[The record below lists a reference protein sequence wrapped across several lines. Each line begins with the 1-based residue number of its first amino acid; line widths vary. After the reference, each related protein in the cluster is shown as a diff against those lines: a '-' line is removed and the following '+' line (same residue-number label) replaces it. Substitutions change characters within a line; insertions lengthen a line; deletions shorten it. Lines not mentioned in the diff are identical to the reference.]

1 MKLYHAIG
9 DALQALN
16 EDSLCKPGHILI
28 SFHNNFHNRK
38 SHQMPNC
45 RFCPRWILE
54 LKTWVQWKASSCGQS
69 EARFRLRID
78 WTRKTR
84 KSEQF
89 EKQKLMYYLLDGLDT
104 CTSRTAWSISSQID
118 LRGLRKWPLLPASLY
133 WWIKTKQWYN
143 WDDGMVIG
151 LTGIHGTR
159 KTNNAFQ
166 W

>member
-84 KSEQF
+84 KSVWKAEIDVLLAGWIGYLY
-89 EKQKLMYYLLDGLDT
+89 KQNSMIHFLPNRSERPPKMTPPTCIIILMNKNKTMVQLGRWNGHWIDRDP
-104 CTSRTAWSISSQID
+104 WDSQD
-118 LRGLRKWPLLPASLY
+118 
-133 WWIKTKQWYN
+133 Q
-143 WDDGMVIG
+143 
-151 LTGIHGTR
+151 
-159 KTNNAFQ
+159 
-166 W
+166 